1 MEGGNTVV
9 PSRHYLPSRQG
20 WQDFHCLK
28 LMAVVVVRV
37 EKRNKQRRRC
47 MVVNMLTRARE
58 RGSLGQAKSAGK
70 SCPEEFG

>member
-47 MVVNMLTRARE
+47 MVVVNESE
-58 RGSLGQAKSAGK
+58 RTWQPLATLGKVLRS
-70 SCPEEFG
+70 FG

>member
-47 MVVNMLTRARE
+47 MVVVNESE
-58 RGSLGQAKSAGK
+58 RTWQPLGKVLRS
-70 SCPEEFG
+70 FG

>member
-1 MEGGNTVV
+1 MERGNTVV

-47 MVVNMLTRARE
+47 MVVRTCRNVAALMGRQ
-58 RGSLGQAKSAGK
+58 S
-70 SCPEEFG
+70 PEEFWITPLDLTP

>member
-1 MEGGNTVV
+1 MERGNTVV

-47 MVVNMLTRARE
+47 MVVVNESVRTWQPF
-58 RGSLGQAKSAGK
+58 GQS
-70 SCPEEFG
+70 PEEFWIKG

>member
-47 MVVNMLTRARE
+47 MVVVNESE
-58 RGSLGQAKSAGK
+58 RTWQPLPAQVLS
-70 SCPEEFG
+70 